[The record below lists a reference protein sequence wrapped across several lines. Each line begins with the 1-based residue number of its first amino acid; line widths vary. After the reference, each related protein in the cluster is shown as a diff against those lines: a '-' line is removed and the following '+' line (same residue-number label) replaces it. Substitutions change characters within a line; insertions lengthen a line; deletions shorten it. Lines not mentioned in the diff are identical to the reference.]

1 MNINDLELFIAVAKL
16 GSFSKA
22 ADSFDTRR
30 ALVSRR
36 IGELEK
42 QLGAPLFIRTTRAMS
57 LTPSGEQFLEQVEPL
72 VGQFLNAARMVENQQ
87 SQLQGKLR
95 IGLLPFME
103 RLLDRQIAEFM
114 RKHPQIKLEI
124 FMVSGGYRELTRLGL
139 DFVID
144 VGKLED
150 SSFVAK
156 KLTSFKLKLFA
167 TPEYLAQH
175 DEITCVED
183 LAQHSMIAS
192 TGGTIQNHIMI
203 DDQTFSIDYS
213 LITNDFSSLFSF
225 CLAGAGIAFLPYSL
239 VTEHLENQQ
248 LVSILP
254 EIESDYIDSYL
265 VYPSRQHMSLAAKMF
280 ASNIIDVAQELD
292 KSESA
297 YYSNKLK

>member
-72 VGQFLNAARMVENQQ
+72 VDQLLNAARLVENQQ

-95 IGLLPFME
+95 IGLLPFMDK
-103 RLLDRQIAEFM
+103 LLDKHITEFM
-114 RKHPQIKLEI
+114 RKHPQVKLEI

-144 VGKLED
+144 VGELED

-175 DEITCVED
+175 PPIEHVED
-183 LAQHSMIAS
+183 LANHSMLSSSGS
-192 TGGTIQNHIMI
+192 TLQNHILVDEHPI
-203 DDQTFSIDYS
+203 AIDYS
-213 LITNDFSSLFSF
+213 LVTNDFNSLFSF
-225 CLAGAGIAFLPYSL
+225 CLAGAGVAFLPFSIVSDYVDKGAL
-239 VTEHLENQQ
+239 VN
-248 LVSILP
+248 ILP
-254 EIESDYIDSYL
+254 EIESQPLDSYL
-265 VYPSRQHMSLAAKMF
+265 VYPSRQHMTSAAKIF
-280 ASNIIDVAQELD
+280 ANNIIDVAQQFD
-292 KSESA
+292 STKSNSFIID
-297 YYSNKLK
+297 